1 MLGNDSRSGK
11 RKETSTIYLLGAD
24 TGGKGRIYSV
34 FLVCSAGDVEIHHH
48 VIFSILFRMPC
59 RIGKFLSSDGG
70 AMTLNP
76 QDFRLD
82 WDKLKTFYYIAKMG
96 NITKAAEFLR
106 FSQSALSKSL
116 KILEDRLQTRL
127 FYRETGGLKLTEKG
141 EALLKI
147 VEKCYLE
154 MQQVKEI
161 MNEDNRL
168 QGNLKV
174 AISAELS
181 SFSLITSL
189 SEFLKQ
195 YPMISLSIE
204 ETGHIPAFDL
214 SEGKILIHPFI
225 KERED
230 LSQHLLRTITYGL
243 YGSKAYFDQ
252 FGIPQSLEGL
262 KDHQLIGSR
271 VTATLFPD
279 IADFEMIKN
288 QKEGKLLIEINSV
301 AARIQLAVQ
310 GLGIVAAPQDRPAL
324 KQGNLIRILP
334 DLSNPILEIFY
345 IYSKQFEPLKRIK
358 VFEDYLKTKFHE

>member
-1 MLGNDSRSGK
+1 
-11 RKETSTIYLLGAD
+11 
-24 TGGKGRIYSV
+24 
-34 FLVCSAGDVEIHHH
+34 
-48 VIFSILFRMPC
+48 
-59 RIGKFLSSDGG
+59 
-70 AMTLNP
+70 MTLLNP

-96 NITKAAEFLR
+96 NITKTAEFLR

-141 EALLKI
+141 EALMKI

-168 QGNLKV
+168 QGSLKV
-174 AISAELS
+174 VLSPELS

-195 YPMISLSIE
+195 YPMISLAIE
-204 ETGHIPAFDL
+204 EADHLLAFNL
-214 SEGKILIHPFI
+214 SEGEVLIHPFI

-230 LSQHLLRTITYGL
+230 LIQYPLAAITYGL
-243 YGSKAYFDQ
+243 YASQAYLDQ
-252 FGIPQSLEGL
+252 SGIPQNLEDL
-262 KDHQLIGSR
+262 KDHQWIGSR
-271 VTATLFPD
+271 LTTTLFSE
-279 IADFEMIKN
+279 ITAFEATKSPE
-288 QKEGKLLIEINSV
+288 KEKLLIEINSV

-310 GLGIVAAPQDRPAL
+310 GLGIVAAPQDHPAL
-324 KQGNLIRILP
+324 KQGNLIRIFP
-334 DLSNPILEIFY
+334 DIPSPKLDIHY
-345 IYSKQFEPLKRIK
+345 IYPKQFEPLKRIK
-358 VFEDYLKTKFHE
+358 VFGDYLKIKLNE

>member
-1 MLGNDSRSGK
+1 MGK
-11 RKETSTIYLLGAD
+11 VEFILS
-24 TGGKGRIYSV
+24 
-34 FLVCSAGDVEIHHH
+34 FLSAQGERRAIHHH
-48 VIFSILFRMPC
+48 VIFSIFFSVPC

-141 EALLKI
+141 EALMKI

-168 QGNLKV
+168 QGTLKV
-174 AISAELS
+174 NLS
-181 SFSLITSL
+181 SELCSSSLINSL
-189 SEFLKQ
+189 SGFIKE
-195 YPMISLSIE
+195 YPAINLCIK
-204 ETGHIPAFDL
+204 ETGHISAFDM
-214 SEGKILIHPFI
+214 SEGNVLIHPFI

-230 LSQHLLRTITYGL
+230 LIQYPLATITYGL
-243 YGSKAYFDQ
+243 YASQAYLDQ
-252 FGIPQSLEGL
+252 FGNPRNLEDL
-262 KDHQLIGSR
+262 KDHQLIGSGL
-271 VTATLFPD
+271 TSTLFPD
-279 IADFEMIKN
+279 IADFEMMKN
-288 QKEGKLLIEINSV
+288 QKGRKLLIEINSV
-301 AARIQLAVQ
+301 TARIQLAAEN
-310 GLGIVAAPQDRPAL
+310 LGIIAALQDHPAI
-324 KQGNLIRILP
+324 KKADLIQVLP
-334 DLSNPILEIFY
+334 DLPSPKLDIHY
-345 IYSKQFEPLKRIK
+345 IYPKQFEPLKRIK
-358 VFEDYLKTKFHE
+358 VFRHYLKTKLNEES

>member
-1 MLGNDSRSGK
+1 
-11 RKETSTIYLLGAD
+11 
-24 TGGKGRIYSV
+24 
-34 FLVCSAGDVEIHHH
+34 
-48 VIFSILFRMPC
+48 
-59 RIGKFLSSDGG
+59 
-70 AMTLNP
+70 MTLLNP

-168 QGNLKV
+168 QGTLKV
-174 AISAELS
+174 ALSPELCS
-181 SFSLITSL
+181 SSLINSL
-189 SEFLKQ
+189 SGFIKE
-195 YPMISLSIE
+195 YPAINLCIK
-204 ETGHIPAFDL
+204 ETGHISAFDM
-214 SEGKILIHPFI
+214 SEGNVLIHPFI

-230 LSQHLLRTITYGL
+230 LIQYPLATITYGL
-243 YGSKAYFDQ
+243 YASQAYLDQ
-252 FGIPQSLEGL
+252 SGIPQSLEDL
-262 KDHQLIGSR
+262 KDHQLIGSK
-271 VTATLFPD
+271 VTTSLFPD
-279 IADFEMIKN
+279 IASFKTIKT
-288 QKEGKLLIEINSV
+288 QEEGKLLIEINSV
-301 AARIQLAVQ
+301 SARIHLAAEN
-310 GLGIVAAPQDRPAL
+310 LGIIAAPKDHPAL

-334 DLSNPILEIFY
+334 DLPSPKLEIYY
-345 IYSKQFEPLKRIK
+345 IYPKQFEPLKRIK
-358 VFEDYLKTKFHE
+358 ILGDYLKIKLGAF